1 MDNVVECWVVS
12 GTWLELGTRYVK
24 LELGCRCT
32 TIVVSLLGLETQR
45 KGNLANKAS
54 RSSSDKSAFVFW
66 SLTLSVTGLTVTGA
80 CFFLLGN
87 FVKFYSQYWGEKIL
101 IVPQGIISPAASN
114 CFDLV
119 FLIFLSCLW
128 IASKHLPNKSW
139 DAPAKG
145 IGPPQHCREN
155 CTDQRCFQ
163 VNFA

>member
-1 MDNVVECWVVS
+1 MVS
-12 GTWLELGTRYVK
+12 GTWLELGTWYVK
-24 LELGCRCT
+24 LELGFRCT

-114 CFDLV
+114 CLHLLGFSY
-119 FLIFLSCLW
+119 FLILSLNCKQ
-128 IASKHLPNKSW
+128 AS
-139 DAPAKG
+139 AK
-145 IGPPQHCREN
+145 QVM
-155 CTDQRCFQ
+155 RCPC
-163 VNFA
+163 

>member
-1 MDNVVECWVVS
+1 MDNVVEHWVVS

-114 CFDLV
+114 CLDLLGFSY
-119 FLIFLSCLW
+119 FLILSLNCKQ
-128 IASKHLPNKSW
+128 AS
-139 DAPAKG
+139 AK
-145 IGPPQHCREN
+145 QVM
-155 CTDQRCFQ
+155 RCPC
-163 VNFA
+163 